1 MNKRLR
7 KWGVFM
13 ESEEKNIYTEE
24 KKVYTIED
32 IARELGVSKTTVS
45 RAISGKGRIGQAT
58 RARVLQF
65 IEEHDYRPNVMARGL
80 AQKKTYNLALLLPK
94 DYAAT
99 EFPFFKDCMNGICEV
114 ASSYDYDILIVRKDK
129 YTVCIHCINCLEHIF
144 RTRIHCLTAFD
155 NIISSKFFEN
165 GIQSFTY

>member
-65 IEEHDYRPNVMARGL
+65 IEEHD
-80 AQKKTYNLALLLPK
+80 
-94 DYAAT
+94 
-99 EFPFFKDCMNGICEV
+99 
-114 ASSYDYDILIVRKDK
+114 
-129 YTVCIHCINCLEHIF
+129 
-144 RTRIHCLTAFD
+144 
-155 NIISSKFFEN
+155 
-165 GIQSFTY
+165 

>member
-114 ASSYDYDILIVRKDK
+114 ASSYDYSYFYDRRGRSVTD
-129 YTVCIHCINCLEHIF
+129 
-144 RTRIHCLTAFD
+144 TASGGEPEGGRNDRQPCGGEFESAE
-155 NIISSKFFEN
+155 ISEKL
-165 GIQSFTY
+165 

>member
-58 RARVLQF
+58 GRECF
-65 IEEHDYRPNVMARGL
+65 S
-80 AQKKTYNLALLLPK
+80 LLK
-94 DYAAT
+94 S
-99 EFPFFKDCMNGICEV
+99 MI
-114 ASSYDYDILIVRKDK
+114 
-129 YTVCIHCINCLEHIF
+129 TVPM
-144 RTRIHCLTAFD
+144 
-155 NIISSKFFEN
+155 
-165 GIQSFTY
+165 